1 MDDNPFAKYAQQED
15 NPFAKYASQPAQQ
28 VQAPVAAKP
37 SKAALIA
44 QFIAPPANMAQEI
57 DNLRG
62 GFVRGAGS
70 IGASLFY
77 PWDSAQDALNGDR
90 DPTLSS
96 LITGDKPMNRNQQR
110 RADMDSALQI
120 LGAET
125 DSRGYAAGKLGAE
138 IAGTAGVGGLIG
150 KGLSAIPALVK
161 FAPVVQSGG
170 MTLGNAGTGSYLAN
184 LFIRAAGG
192 ATNGAATAALIDPE
206 TASQGAIAGAAFPAA
221 AKTAQYLWKAGRA
234 AVKHGLGASTGT
246 SAETMSAA
254 YNAGKNKSDAFLSN
268 MRGETP
274 FNDVVETAK
283 SGLDNMRAAR
293 GQQYR
298 SGMMDISADKSVL
311 DFAPID
317 QALSKVQS
325 MGSYKG
331 VPINKAASGTV
342 GEIAE
347 KVAEWRA
354 LNPAEYHTP
363 EGLDALKKAIGNIRD
378 STDFGSPARA
388 AADAVYNGVKGEI
401 TKQAPTYSKVMGD
414 YARAS
419 DELTEITKAL
429 SLGEKGSKDTAI
441 RKLQSLMR
449 NNAQTSYG
457 NRLSLA
463 QQLEQKGGVELV
475 PSIAGQATNSWMP
488 RGMTGIIQKAGGVG
502 LAGAAAGS
510 MNPAFL
516 APLVASPFA
525 SPRLMGEALY
535 KAGLLSGKAEAAGRA
550 ASMGLLGAPSG
561 ATGGLLGS
569 GLFTTLPIAI
579 SASQTARQ

>member
-161 FAPVVQSGG
+161 YAPVVQSGG

-192 ATNGAATAALIDPE
+192 ATNGAATAALIDPK
-206 TASQGAIAGAAFPAA
+206 TIGSGAVAGAAMPIAV
-221 AKTAQYLWKAGRA
+221 KGAQYAGKGA
-234 AVKHGLGASTGT
+234 ETLLKNTLGATTGT
-246 SAETMSAA
+246 SAETISAA
-254 YNAGKNKSDAFLSN
+254 YNAGKNKSTTF
-268 MRGETP
+268 
-274 FNDVVETAK
+274 
-283 SGLDNMRAAR
+283 LDNMRGNAGFDDVVESAKAGLNSMRADRAA
-293 GQQYR
+293 QYR

-311 DFAPID
+311 NFAPVD
-317 QALSKVQS
+317 EALQKVQS

-331 VPINKAASGTV
+331 VQTNKNASGVV
-342 GEIAE
+342 GEISD
-347 KVAEWRA
+347 KIAEWRS

-363 EGLDALKKAIGNIRD
+363 EGMDALKRAIGDIRD
-378 STDFGSPARA
+378 ATQFGTPARR
-388 AADAVYNGVKGEI
+388 AADGVYNAVKGEI
-401 TKQAPTYSKVMGD
+401 TKQAPTYSKVMGQ
-414 YARAS
+414 YASAS
-419 DELTEITKAL
+419 DELAQIEKAL
-429 SLGEKGSKDTAI
+429 SLGDKTSKDTAI

-463 QQLEQKGGVELV
+463 QQLEQKGGVELT
-475 PSIAGQATNSWMP
+475 PAIAGQAMNTWTP
-488 RGMTGIIQKAGGVG
+488 RGITGAMQKAGGLG
-502 LAGAAAGS
+502 LAGASLLNPSLLAAG
-510 MNPAFL
+510 AV
-516 APLVASPFA
+516 APLG

-535 KAGLLSGKAEAAGRA
+535 KAGLLSGEAGAAGRA

>member
-70 IGASLFY
+70 IGASLLY

-90 DPTLSS
+90 GPTLSS

-110 RADMDSALQI
+110 RADMDSALSSLI
-120 LGAET
+120 GS
-125 DSRGYAAGKLGAE
+125 DPNSRGYAAGKQVIE
-138 IAGTAGVGGLIG
+138 IAGTAGMGGLIG
-150 KGLSAIPALVK
+150 KGLIAIPALAK

-206 TASQGAIAGAAFPAA
+206 TIGSGAVAGAAMPIAVKGA
-221 AKTAQYLWKAGRA
+221 QYAGKGAKTLLKNT
-234 AVKHGLGASTGT
+234 LGATTGT
-246 SAETMSAA
+246 SAETISAA
-254 YNAGKNKSDAFLSN
+254 YNAGKNKS
-268 MRGETP
+268 TP
-274 FNDVVETAK
+274 VDE
-283 SGLDNMRAAR
+283 
-293 GQQYR
+293 
-298 SGMMDISADKSVL
+298 
-311 DFAPID
+311 
-317 QALSKVQS
+317 ALQKVQS

-331 VPINKAASGTV
+331 VQTNKNASGVV
-342 GEIAE
+342 GEISD
-347 KVAEWRA
+347 KIAEWRS

-363 EGLDALKKAIGNIRD
+363 EGMDALKRAIGDIRD
-378 STDFGSPARA
+378 ATQFGTPARR
-388 AADAVYNGVKGEI
+388 AADGVYNAVKGEI
-401 TKQAPTYSKVMGD
+401 TKQAPTYSKVMGQ
-414 YARAS
+414 YASAS
-419 DELTEITKAL
+419 DELAQIEKAL
-429 SLGEKGSKDTAI
+429 SLGDKTSKDTAI

-463 QQLEQKGGVELV
+463 QQLEQKGGVELT
-475 PSIAGQATNSWMP
+475 PAIAGQAMNTWTP
-488 RGMTGIIQKAGGVG
+488 RGITGAMQKAGGLG
-502 LAGAAAGS
+502 LAGASLLNPSLLAAG
-510 MNPAFL
+510 AV
-516 APLVASPFA
+516 APLG

-535 KAGLLSGKAEAAGRA
+535 KAGLLSHAAENAG
-550 ASMGLLGAPSG
+550 ASATGLLSSNPNALQIGR
-561 ATGGLLGS
+561 GLLQ
-569 GLFTTLPIAI
+569 TMPIAI

>member
-15 NPFAKYASQPAQQ
+15 NPFAKYA
-28 VQAPVAAKP
+28 APVAPTVEKASATVVSAP
-37 SKAALIA
+37 AQSKQALL
-44 QFIAPPANMAQEI
+44 QQYLSPPANMAQEI

-62 GFVRGAGS
+62 GFIRGAGS
-70 IGASLFY
+70 IGASLLA
-77 PWDSAQDALNGDR
+77 PVDAVGDAM
-90 DPTLSS
+90 
-96 LITGDKPMNRNQQR
+96 TGKGFGLESNKQR
-110 RADMDSALQI
+110 RADMDSALSS
-120 LGAET
+120 LGADT
-125 DSRGYAAGKLGAE
+125 DSRGYATAKLGGE
-138 IAGTAGVGGLIG
+138 IAGTAGMGGLLG
-150 KGLSAIPALVK
+150 KGLSAIPALAK
-161 FAPVVQSGG
+161 YAPLVQSGG
-170 MTLGNAGTGSYLAN
+170 MTLGPASTGSYVTNGL
-184 LFIRAAGG
+184 LRLGGG
-192 ATNGAATAALIDPE
+192 AALGGATAALVDPE
-206 TASQGAIAGAAFPAA
+206 TTAQGAVAGAAFPAA
-221 AKTAQYLWKAGRA
+221 AKTAQYLGKAGMA
-234 AVKHGLGASTGT
+234 AVKHGLGATTGT

-254 YNAGKNKSDAFLSN
+254 YNAGKNRSDAFLSN

-283 SGLDNMRAAR
+283 SGLDNMRVAR

-317 QALSKVQS
+317 QALAKVQS

-378 STDFGSPARA
+378 TTDFGTPART
-388 AADAVYNGVKGEI
+388 AADAVYNGIKTEI

-419 DELTEITKAL
+419 DDLTEITKAL

-449 NNAQTSYG
+449 NNAQTNYG

-463 QQLEQKGGVELV
+463 QQLEQKGGVELA
-475 PSIAGQATNSWMP
+475 PSIAGQAMNSWMP
-488 RGMTGIIQKAGGVG
+488 RGMIGNLQKAGGIG
-502 LAGAAAGS
+502 LAGAGLVNS
-510 MNPAFL
+510 AFL
-516 APLVASPFA
+516 APLAVAPLA

-535 KAGLLSGKAEAAGRA
+535 KAGLLSSKVGAAGKA
-550 ASMGLLGAPSG
+550 ASTGLLGAPSG
-561 ATGGLLGS
+561 AAGGLLGS